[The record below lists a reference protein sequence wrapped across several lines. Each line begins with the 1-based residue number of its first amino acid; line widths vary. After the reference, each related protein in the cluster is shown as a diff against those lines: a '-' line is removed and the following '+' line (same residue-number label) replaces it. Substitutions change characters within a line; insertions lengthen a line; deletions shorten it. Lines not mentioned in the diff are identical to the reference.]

1 MHGGGKPPGGVATG
15 DENDRPSGKPCQ
27 WLRRRVCGKAWDHE
41 IAAGF
46 RGQLLIKKI
55 SRESSAANPGERR
68 EFDSCSFAQIR
79 G

>member
-27 WLRRRVCGKAWDHE
+27 WLRRRVCGKAWDDK
-41 IAAGF
+41 IAADF
-46 RGQLLIKKI
+46 RGQSLLKKI
-55 SRESSAANPGERR
+55 SRESTQKTRIQ
-68 EFDSCSFAQIR
+68 FDSCSFAQIR